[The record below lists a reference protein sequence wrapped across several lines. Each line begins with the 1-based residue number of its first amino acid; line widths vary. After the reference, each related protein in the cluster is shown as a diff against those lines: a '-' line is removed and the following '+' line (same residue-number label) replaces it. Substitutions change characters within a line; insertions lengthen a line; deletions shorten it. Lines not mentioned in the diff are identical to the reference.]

1 MKKDKVEKIARL
13 NNRRKVSSKKGRK
26 KAGDRGKLKK
36 EKAFLYFLANNPHE
50 AQSRKFLSSLL
61 LPSQYT
67 VLREIAVNEI
77 AGNIPELRKSKTKKR
92 LKQLAKARLTKL
104 AKGELL
110 KSNLHHIFDLIRL
123 LAENTLT
130 YHDLC

>member
-1 MKKDKVEKIARL
+1 MKKEQVEKIARL
-13 NNRRKVSSKKGRK
+13 NNRRKTASRKARKKG
-26 KAGDRGKLKK
+26 DRAKLKK
-36 EKAFLYFLANNPHE
+36 ERAFLYFLANNPHQ
-50 AQSRKFLSSLL
+50 AQNRKFLSSLL

-77 AGNIPELRKSKTKKR
+77 AGNIPELGKSKTKKK
-92 LKQLAKARLTKL
+92 LKNVAKSRLTKL

-110 KSNLHHIFDLIRL
+110 KSNLHHILDLIRL
-123 LAENTLT
+123 LAEQTLT